1 MTAARLALLAL
12 GVLMLHAWLLGGLAP
27 QWMSVAKPV
36 APAAPVVAAQAV
48 AVRTLDRGPAAG
60 TRVPADSG
68 ARVLAAQAREAGSAA
83 TDAAPAPVETQRR
96 PPRSK
101 HLPAGSLP
109 APHTQMSDSVLPSPS
124 QSPRSPRPST
134 SPPTPATIDAS
145 PADVPV
151 YATRLP
157 PAFAYAYTL
166 RSGASTGDVEWR
178 WQQGEERYETSLE
191 ARSGD
196 TRRFA
201 LKSIGGFDAAG
212 IAPLRHTDRRRGRGT
227 LAVNFQRD
235 LGAITFSG
243 PQIEHRL
250 APGVQDRLSW
260 MLQLAAIAAAD
271 PARVE
276 AGGGVTMR
284 VVGVRGEAD
293 VWTFEPVATETI
305 ELPGGATPT
314 HHLLR
319 SPERPYDTR
328 AEVWLDPAR
337 DFLPVRVRLS
347 HGAESTALEWQGVIP
362 AAPSDRARP

>member
-1 MTAARLALLAL
+1 M
-12 GVLMLHAWLLGGLAP
+12 
-27 QWMSVAKPV
+27 
-36 APAAPVVAAQAV
+36 
-48 AVRTLDRGPAAG
+48 
-60 TRVPADSG
+60 
-68 ARVLAAQAREAGSAA
+68 
-83 TDAAPAPVETQRR
+83 
-96 PPRSK
+96 
-101 HLPAGSLP
+101 
-109 APHTQMSDSVLPSPS
+109 
-124 QSPRSPRPST
+124 
-134 SPPTPATIDAS
+134 
-145 PADVPV
+145 PV

-157 PAFAYAYTL
+157 RAFAYVYTL

-178 WQQGEERYETSLE
+178 WQQGEGRYETRLE
-191 ARSGD
+191 GGSGD
-196 TRRFA
+196 APRRFA

-235 LGAITFSG
+235 IGAITFSG

-284 VVGVRGEAD
+284 VVGIRGEAD

-319 SPERPYDTR
+319 SPARPYDTR

-337 DFLPVRVRLS
+337 DYLPVRVRLS
-347 HGAESTALEWQGVIP
+347 HGAESTALEWKGVIP